1 MSCRS
6 PRRSAPSTSTAN
18 CGRRRSGA
26 SGESPPSVA
35 TAERLPA
42 STARPGPCRVAAMPL
57 PQGLGRFNRLVTNPV
72 TRTFAGRVPG
82 FAIVVHRGR
91 TSDGGYTLALTYGP
105 DAQWVRNVLAQG
117 GCTLEAT
124 GRRVELANPRVVHDP
139 SRRPVPPPVRSV
151 LALLRVEYF
160 LELDR
165 AAGRRPR

>member
-91 TSDGGYTLALTYGP
+91 TSGRRYRTPVNAFARPDGGYTLAL
-105 DAQWVRNVLAQG
+105 
-117 GCTLEAT
+117 T

-139 SRRPVPPPVRSV
+139 SRRPVPPPVRAV